1 MRIVFNRVLIVLLLI
16 SVVFAQAAEP
26 PTSGI
31 QWRRVGK
38 TFDANLTDQPIA
50 FVLEQIRKQTGWEVF
65 VDPDLALKVS
75 SEFKGKSPGDALK
88 LVLGNTPYTLSPSI
102 KGATKLYVFRDKR
115 DQATKRIVTKP
126 KEAKPIPNE
135 VVVILKEGKDGKALA
150 AQYNA
155 KIVGFIADLNAYRL
169 KFKDA
174 EAAKQAKALIDANG
188 NWGET
193 DSNYSVDRP
202 EAIEPVG
209 SSALPG
215 LKLDP
220 SNLNNGDA
228 IIIGMI
234 DTGIQLDGMVNTDF
248 LLPSINIVGEPKMD
262 PNLPSHGTSMAD
274 TMLRGLAESNLGA
287 DSRPVQILPIDV
299 YGDSPTTTT
308 FDIARGIT
316 AGVNA
321 GAPIINLSLGGSGD
335 SALLHSVI
343 KNSHDAGVLF
353 LGAAGNEPV
362 ATPTYPAAYP
372 EVMAVT
378 ASNRSGGIAS
388 YANYGDFVDV
398 AAPGANLVRYNGKSW
413 YVSGTSAS
421 SAYIS
426 GLAAGMTSRSG
437 KTPTQVGNGII
448 SVMGLGN
455 K

>member
-1 MRIVFNRVLIVLLLI
+1 MV
-16 SVVFAQAAEP
+16 SVASEP
-26 PTSGI
+26 VARGI
-31 QWRRVGK
+31 QWRRVAK
-38 TFDANLTDQPIA
+38 TFDATLTNRPIA
-50 FVLEQIRKQTGWEVF
+50 GVLEDIRKQTGWEIF
-65 VDPDLALKVS
+65 LDPDLSLKIS
-75 SEFKGKSPGDALK
+75 AEFKGKNPGDALK
-88 LVLGNTPYTLSPSI
+88 LMLGNTPYTLSPSL
-102 KGATKLYVFRDKR
+102 KGATKLYIFRDKR
-115 DQATKRIVTKP
+115 DQATKRIDTKP
-126 KEAKPIPNE
+126 DKAKPIPNE
-135 VVVILKEGKDGKALA
+135 LVVILKEGKDGKALA

-155 KIVGFIADLNAYRL
+155 EIAGFIADLNAYRL
-169 KFKDA
+169 KFKD
-174 EAAKQAKALIDANG
+174 EDAAKQAKALIEANG
-188 NWGET
+188 DWGET
-193 DSNYSVDRP
+193 DSNYSVARP

-209 SSALPG
+209 DGGLPG

-220 SNLNNGDA
+220 SNLGNGNS

-234 DTGIQLDGMVNTDF
+234 DTGIQRDGMANTDF
-248 LLPSINIVGEPKMD
+248 LLPSINIAGEPKLNPD
-262 PNLPSHGTSMAD
+262 SPSHGTSMAD
-274 TMLRGLAESNLGA
+274 TILRGLSESDLGT

-299 YGDSPTTTT
+299 YGDSPTTST

-316 AGVNA
+316 AAVNA
-321 GAPIINLSLGGSGD
+321 GAPIINLSLGGNGD

-343 KNSHDAGVLF
+343 KDSHDAGVLF

-362 ATPTYPAAYP
+362 TTPTYPAAYP
-372 EVMAVT
+372 EVMAIT

-426 GLAAGMTSRSG
+426 GLAAGMTSRTG

-448 SVMGLGN
+448 SVMGLEN